1 MRKRRAVLKSIGAGS
16 CLGLTGVVTG
26 NEPDVKVI
34 TKFREVGNG
43 MNTGQITAAQKSE
56 FASFVKEGQF
66 VLGSAESKTDGM
78 EVVGLAAAVN
88 RDGQTRRFVGAT
100 ADDVKVSDVHNDV
113 RKYARKFREEL

>member
-1 MRKRRAVLKSIGAGS
+1 M
-16 CLGLTGVVTG
+16 VTG